1 MIIVNDEKEKV
12 NQNEEDEHVNKM
24 IQSFKEENPNLSEEE
39 IEELKKVL
47 SQIVATNKRNLNNVS
62 YFNKVIKTFIIYIL
76 SSLSTLGFFFSFV
89 ALENRALSIFI
100 PIIITIIFTIY
111 ELIKF
116 IQFVKKPLVTT
127 IKPYIYEMIIICLIG
142 FLVNEYLLIF
152 KFSIILPMYIIFTV
166 IMKLLVN
173 SLINKI
179 ISKKKMIER
188 RDNNV

>member
-1 MIIVNDEKEKV
+1 MNDEKEKV

-142 FLVNEYLLIF
+142 FLV
-152 KFSIILPMYIIFTV
+152 KF
-166 IMKLLVN
+166 
-173 SLINKI
+173 
-179 ISKKKMIER
+179 
-188 RDNNV
+188 